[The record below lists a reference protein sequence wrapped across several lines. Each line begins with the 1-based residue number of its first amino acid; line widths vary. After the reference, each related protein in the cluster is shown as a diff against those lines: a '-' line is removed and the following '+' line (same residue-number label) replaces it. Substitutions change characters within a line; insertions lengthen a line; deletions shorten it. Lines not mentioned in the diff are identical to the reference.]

1 MNVDPTEVEGGARL
15 GHVKRPTERGRL
27 GPSRV
32 WTVVSRDAHFD
43 DEVVAATW
51 VVDGSGV
58 YGSIDLRHEATLRIV
73 VIAARH
79 GIADFGSTGMIGWIE
94 VHKSVLARLEHS

>member
-1 MNVDPTEVEGGARL
+1 VDEAARALEALLAGGLPVADGLR
-15 GHVKRPTERGRL
+15 
-27 GPSRV
+27 
-32 WTVVSRDAHFD
+32 AQFD